1 MHTNPAVPLVL
12 RFFTG
17 TWNVNGQS
25 PDSTLEPWLGCDPE
39 PPDIYALGS
48 ERVCPKPVFDSVVK
62 AAAVL
67 TCLAHSSFQELDLS
81 TEAFFYMDSSKE
93 QLWVEAVE
101 RSLHPKAK
109 YKRVRRARDHHS
121 PGFLKIRRSK
131 DTEGISAL
139 SEGHVSSQLAVSA
152 SGVELLPL

>member
-1 MHTNPAVPLVL
+1 MWTLKPSGEGSFFILFYHRFHVL
-12 RFFTG
+12 TLHINLIIFSLFRFFTG

-25 PDSTLEPWLGCDPE
+25 PDSTLEPWLCCDTD

-48 ERVCPKPVFDSVVK
+48 VRVYRDFLLCSPIASIVDLF
-62 AAAVL
+62 
-67 TCLAHSSFQELDLS
+67 HNSSFQELDLS

-109 YKRVRRARDHHS
+109 YKRVRKA
-121 PGFLKIRRSK
+121 
-131 DTEGISAL
+131 
-139 SEGHVSSQLAVSA
+139 
-152 SGVELLPL
+152 

>member
-1 MHTNPAVPLVL
+1 MLLLFLQTVIVPTASTVVNTPTINKYSFLVFVL

-25 PDSTLEPWLGCDPE
+25 PDSSLESWLCCDPE

-48 ERVCPKPVFDSVVK
+48 VRICCSVLFGPWSLK
-62 AAAVL
+62 HIVL
-67 TCLAHSSFQELDLS
+67 CSCINNIHYGDCVYDSSFQELDLS

-109 YKRVRRARDHHS
+109 YKRVRE
-121 PGFLKIRRSK
+121 KI
-131 DTEGISAL
+131 L
-139 SEGHVSSQLAVSA
+139 SDR
-152 SGVELLPL
+152 